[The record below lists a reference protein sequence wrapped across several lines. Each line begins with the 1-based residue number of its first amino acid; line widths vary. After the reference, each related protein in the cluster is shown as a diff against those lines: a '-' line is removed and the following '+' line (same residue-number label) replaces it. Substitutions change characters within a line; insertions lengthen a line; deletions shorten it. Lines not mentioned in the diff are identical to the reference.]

1 MTILL
6 ILTLIKQMNKK
17 LPYIITGCLSA
28 ALFYIFYGFR
38 ILNPLYVDW
47 LLTEGDPGQHY
58 LGFALYRNSPFK
70 FNFGLTN
77 AVAYPF
83 NTSVIFTDS
92 IPLMA
97 VPCKLIGKFT
107 DAQFQYFGIWALLC
121 FILMGVLSCY
131 LLSRY
136 IDDPVLLVLSS
147 LLITISPCMLKRIF
161 WHTSL
166 GSHFL
171 IIIGFILIAYRKELC
186 DTLTRTMQ
194 WWALLG
200 CLCSFVHIYF
210 LAMDSILLAAFV
222 CFSIFDHI
230 MDTGSDDKKDYTR
243 IFGCI
248 GAPLSYSASAA
259 LSIWLLGGFSSGM
272 ENGAPGLSFYSFNLN
287 GFINPQGWSAFLPD
301 LALLTNGQYEG
312 FAYLGLGM
320 LLTTLISISA
330 GIVKYL
336 KVHKENPDLVKEK
349 MIRKLPYMIVTF
361 ILFVFTV
368 ILSASNEPGIG
379 SIKLLSVEL
388 PETIRKLWDI
398 FRACGRL
405 IWPAVYLICL
415 CAVVILC
422 RSVRRRAAIG
432 ILVLCILM
440 QLTDL
445 GNIIKEKH
453 AKYDQRIVFEH
464 RLKDDLI
471 NNILWEH
478 NIKHIVFLDKNN
490 LSQQELYSFAELA
503 ARRKLTINDF
513 YFARSLKHPAKD
525 AALDFFMHP
534 SDDVLYVISDESYE
548 MRYMFDLEY
557 YKYGGLSLGLKPPQ

>member
-1 MTILL
+1 
-6 ILTLIKQMNKK
+6 MNKK
-17 LPYIITGCLSA
+17 LPYVITGCFSA
-28 ALFYIFYGFR
+28 ALFYIFYGIR
-38 ILNPLYVDW
+38 ILNPLYIDW

-77 AVAYPF
+77 ALAYPF

-121 FILMGVLSCY
+121 LILMGVLSCY
-131 LLSRY
+131 LLRRY
-136 IDDPVLLVLSS
+136 INDPVLLVLSS
-147 LLITISPCMLKRIF
+147 ILITISPCMLRRIL

-171 IIIGFILIAYRKELC
+171 IIIGFILIAYRNELC
-186 DTLTRTMQ
+186 ATLTHTML
-194 WWALLG
+194 WWAMLG

-210 LAMDSILLAAFV
+210 LAMNGILLAAFIY
-222 CFSIFDHI
+222 FRLFDHI
-230 MDTGSDDKKDYTR
+230 LYDGPDDRKDYTR
-243 IFGCI
+243 ILSLI
-248 GAPLSYSASAA
+248 VAPFSYSASAA

-272 ENGAPGLSFYSFNLN
+272 ENGAPGLEFYSFNLN

-301 LALLTNGQYEG
+301 LTLLTNGQYEG

-320 LLTTLISISA
+320 LTIATIAVAA
-330 GIVKYL
+330 GTVKYL
-336 KVHKENPDLVKEK
+336 KLHKEMPDTLRSLI
-349 MIRKLPYMIVTF
+349 IRKLPYMICTF

-379 SIKLLSVEL
+379 SIKLLSIEL
-388 PETIRKLWDI
+388 PEIPRKLWDI

-415 CAVVILC
+415 CVIVILC
-422 RSVRRRAAIG
+422 RSVGRRAAIG
-432 ILVLCILM
+432 ILALCILL
-440 QLTDL
+440 QLSDL

-453 AKYDQRIVFEH
+453 TKYDQRIVFEH
-464 RLKDDLI
+464 RLNDDLI
-471 NNILWEH
+471 NKILWEH

-513 YFARSLKHPAKD
+513 YFARYLKHPAED

-534 SDDVLYVISDESYE
+534 MDDVLYVITDESYE
-548 MRYMFDLEY
+548 MRYMFDLDY
-557 YKYGGLSLGLKPPQ
+557 YKYGDLSLGLKSPQ